1 MKIIFSFVAKSNLIE
16 FVKFIAY
23 DKPMAA
29 KYWAKK
35 NKREI
40 LKLKDFPKFGRVV
53 PEYGE
58 ESIREIVS
66 GQYRIVYK
74 IDEKKETI
82 VILTIHHSKKPLL

>member
-1 MKIIFSFVAKSNLIE
+1 MKIIFSFVTKSDLIE

-29 KYWAKK
+29 KNRAKK
-35 NKREI
+35 IKREI
-40 LKLKDFPKFGRVV
+40 LKLKDFPKFGHVV

-82 VILTIHHSKKPLL
+82 AILTIHHSKKPLL